1 MATIFVSPGVY
12 TREQDF
18 SVFASRVGLTK
29 LGLVGL
35 TQKGPAFEPV
45 RVRSTDE
52 YLFRFGGTSSDLQLP
67 YVANSFLT
75 QSNELTV
82 TRVLGKEGFDDS
94 NAWVLTAT
102 SPSGGTIEDGAI
114 IAVIKSKSNDEG
126 LTFLNTVTTD
136 IEKGVSTSPLGTFVL
151 SGSTGDFSANTLNVS
166 LDESRDDYI
175 VNVIG
180 RNPKKIE
187 GDYGIYV
194 DTIFPHFLRQAVQEG
209 SITGISDSI
218 TFSSDARYT
227 DFNGPYTNPSSPWV
241 VSNLVGGQVRQLF
254 KCQSVSDGNA
264 ANREIKISITNI
276 DTITKTFDVLVRDFN
291 DTDSSAFQT
300 ALERFRGV
308 TMDPTQRNYIARV
321 IGTTDEEYPRQSLFI
336 TLDMKEG
343 HPGNVV
349 PAGFEG
355 YSQVEAEA
363 GTTAA
368 PFFYKKSYFS
378 GDSVNKTFL
387 GISELAYTAFTADKV
402 SFSNVINT
410 VEADKFKYIGTGSA
424 GNTTIPG
431 FHIESGAPSGFVSGD
446 LPLSGYTK
454 AERKFTF
461 APAGGFDGWNKFKTP
476 TFGVNVSDSSNR
488 EAFKEAIDVFTNPE
502 EVDVN
507 LFATPGVD
515 YGNNEEIVKY
525 ALNIMEDR
533 ADTLYIIDSPR
544 LTTSVAKGTPEE
556 AVLAMQDTGIDSNY
570 AATYW
575 PWVQIED
582 QTTGQFV
589 YLAPTAEVVK
599 SIALTDNV
607 AFPWFA
613 PAGINRG
620 TVGDSVRRAD
630 IKLSQADRDT
640 LYEGRINPIA
650 TFVQNGVVIYGQKT
664 LQVRQSA
671 LDRINVRRLLLQI
684 RRVVAATSQTLL
696 FEQNDQTLRD
706 QFLSK
711 VEPLLLQIQNQ
722 RGLTGFRVIMDE
734 TNNPPEVVDRNTLVG
749 KIQLKPTRTAE
760 FIDLT
765 FQVLPTG
772 ARFEDF

>member
-52 YLFRFGGTSSDLQLP
+52 FLFRFGGTNSELQLP

-94 NAWVLTAT
+94 NAWILTT
-102 SPSGGTIEDGAI
+102 SENTASTVSNAI

-126 LTFLNTVTTD
+126 LTFLNSISTD
-136 IEKGVSTSPLGTFVL
+136 IEMGTPTSPLGSFVL
-151 SGSTGDFSANTLNVS
+151 SGTTGAFSANTLSVS

-175 VNVIG
+175 INVIG

-194 DTIFPHFLRQAVQEG
+194 DTIFPNFLRQAVNEG
-209 SITGISDSI
+209 SVTGLTNGI
-218 TFSSDARYT
+218 TFSNDTRYT
-227 DFNGPYTNPSSPWV
+227 DFVGPYTNPVTPWV

-276 DTITKTFDVLVRDFN
+276 DTITKTFDLLVRDFN

-308 TMDPTQRNYIARV
+308 TMDPRQRNYIARV

-355 YSQVEAEA
+355 YSQVAAEI

-368 PFFYKKSYFS
+368 PILYKQSYFS

-387 GISELAYTAFTADKV
+387 GISELAYTGFTADKV
-402 SFSNVINT
+402 SFSNVINN
-410 VEADKFKYIGTGSA
+410 VEIDSFKYIGTGTA
-424 GNTTIPG
+424 GKSIVKG
-431 FHIESGAPSGFVSGD
+431 FHIENGAPSTFVSGD

-461 APAGGFDGWNKFKTP
+461 APAGGFDGWNKFKSP
-476 TFGVNVSDSSNR
+476 SFGVNTSDASNR
-488 EAFKEAIDVFTNPE
+488 EAFKEALDIYTNPE

-507 LFATPGVD
+507 LFATPGID
-515 YGNNEEIVKY
+515 YGNNEELVKY

-544 LTTSVAKGTPEE
+544 LTTTVAKGTPEE

-630 IKLSQADRDT
+630 IKLSQSDRDT
-640 LYEGRINPIA
+640 LYEGRLNPIA

-664 LQVRQSA
+664 LQIRQSA

-734 TNNPPEVVDRNTLVG
+734 SNNPPEVVDRNTLVG